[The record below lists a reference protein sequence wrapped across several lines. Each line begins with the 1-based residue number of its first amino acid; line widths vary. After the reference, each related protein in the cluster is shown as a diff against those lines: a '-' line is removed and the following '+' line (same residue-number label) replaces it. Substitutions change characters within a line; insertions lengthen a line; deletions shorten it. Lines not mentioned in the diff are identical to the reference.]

1 MFRKTI
7 ISLSLIVF
15 TLPSLVHAEK
25 EACTKKAAEA
35 KVDEI
40 CKDIV
45 AKGQDAKK
53 DWPAKLLFKNCGDN
67 YVWVQDTTPEIKMV
81 MHPIKRRL
89 DGQSLTAHTDENK
102 FPLFVE
108 FDKAAKAKP
117 DGSWVDYMWAK
128 PGAEKAT
135 PKTSYVKLCKMKDNT
150 SWIAGSGVWKEDIK

>member
-7 ISLSLIVF
+7 ISLSLILFV
-15 TLPSLVHAEK
+15 LPALVHAEN

-67 YVWVQDTTPEIKMV
+67 YVWVQDTSPEIKMV

-89 DGQSLTAHTDENK
+89 DGQSLTSHTDENK

-117 DGSWVDYMWAK
+117 NGSWVDYMWAK
-128 PGAEKAT
+128 PGAEKVT
-135 PKTSYVKLCKMKDNT
+135 PKTSYVKL
-150 SWIAGSGVWKEDIK
+150 